1 MASRTT
7 LLGFVLLLSI
17 IHVVSRQCR
26 GSFRCCFGYKW
37 DETTR
42 SCMKCDVGYTG
53 VECDVPCPYP
63 YYGEHCQQRC
73 LCKKESCNISFGCV
87 LAKDIFPVEENS
99 LTISSVFTTKSL
111 PSKRKYLGNIFAVG
125 IIRENVVTF
134 PQTNS
139 SDSMLNRSDTFSTPE
154 SRSSLSTTL
163 IIYLVPL
170 ILFVIL
176 VIAVLVVYKAVK
188 KPGSKITNTVYYE
201 LIHHDRVQVSDHAPM
216 INTNINNKGGYAE
229 LKVISKN

>member
-1 MASRTT
+1 MASRTA
-7 LLGFVLLLSI
+7 LLSLVFLLST
-17 IHVVSRQCR
+17 IHVLSRQCR

-37 DETTR
+37 NEATR
-42 SCMKCDVGYTG
+42 SCIKCNVGYTG
-53 VECDVPCPYP
+53 VVCDMPCPYP

-73 LCKKESCNISFGCV
+73 LCKKESCNISFGC
-87 LAKDIFPVEENS
+87 
-99 LTISSVFTTKSL
+99 
-111 PSKRKYLGNIFAVG
+111 GNIFAVG

-139 SDSMLNRSDTFSTPE
+139 SESILNRSDTFSTPE

-163 IIYLVPL
+163 IVFLVPL
-170 ILFVIL
+170 ILFVIV
-176 VIAVLVVYKAVK
+176 VITVLVVYKAVK

-201 LIHHDRVQVSDHAPM
+201 PIHNDRVQESDHAPM
-216 INTNINNKGGYAE
+216 INTNINNKGRYAE